1 MLDRASDES
10 EYWVEVD
17 VNGNYDVIVVGGGM
31 VGAAAALGLCK
42 QGLRVAIVEQQMPQ
56 AYESAQGPDMRV
68 SAISLASETLLSELG
83 AWQYVLEMRACPYRR
98 LAVWERNDCKT
109 EFNVERLGR
118 SHLGHI
124 VENRIIQLALHQALQ
139 AQKVSWYV
147 DSAIDR
153 VDVAPQPGLLFVDG
167 QRIRANLLIGADG
180 FNSKVREASGIGS
193 QGWQYSQQALGIK
206 INTHAPQ
213 ADITWQQFTA
223 DGPLA
228 FLPLFDGYAS
238 LVWYGNAQ
246 RIKDLKSLNQAKLK
260 QQIQLHFPAELTDFD
275 ILDTASFPLTRM
287 HANQYVKGQ
296 VLLIGDA
303 AHSIN
308 PLAGQG
314 VNLGFKDVQALLE
327 ALAPDN
333 DVQLSYYADK
343 RLQQYEQARRRDNL
357 LMMTAMDVIY
367 ATFSN
372 DIGPLKLL
380 RNVGLKLADKSGP
393 LKTQVMKY
401 AMGL

>member
-1 MLDRASDES
+1 
-10 EYWVEVD
+10 
-17 VNGNYDVIVVGGGM
+17 M
-31 VGAAAALGLCK
+31 VGSATALGLSK
-42 QGLRVAIVEQQMPQ
+42 QGLRVAIVEQQMPHSFDPKQ
-56 AYESAQGPDMRV
+56 EPDMRV

-83 AWQYVLEMRACPYRR
+83 AWQNVLKMRACPYRR
-98 LAVWERNDCKT
+98 LAVWEKSDCKT
-109 EFNVERLGR
+109 EFNVAQLSY

-139 AQKVSWYV
+139 KQKVSWFT
-147 DSAIDR
+147 DSAIAKIDL
-153 VDVAPQPGLLFVDG
+153 APQPGVSFLDG
-167 QRIRANLLIGADG
+167 RYISANLLIGADG
-180 FNSKVREASGIGS
+180 FNSKVRLASGIGT

-206 INTHAPQ
+206 IKTHAPQ
-213 ADITWQQFTA
+213 SDITWQQFTP

-228 FLPLFDGYAS
+228 FLPLVDGYAS
-238 LVWYGNAQ
+238 LVWYGSAQ

-260 QQIQLHFPAELTDFD
+260 QQVQQHFPRELADFD
-275 ILDTASFPLTRM
+275 ILETASFPLTRM

-314 VNLGFKDVQALLE
+314 VNLGFKDVGALLA
-327 ALAPDN
+327 ALAYDN
-333 DVQLSYYADK
+333 HVQLPYYADE
-343 RLQQYEQARRRDNL
+343 RLQQYEQTRRRDNL
-357 LMMTAMDVIY
+357 VMMTAMDVIY

-380 RNVGLKLADKSGP
+380 RNLGLKLADNSGP

>member
-1 MLDRASDES
+1 VKASL
-10 EYWVEVD
+10 
-17 VNGNYDVIVVGGGM
+17 NNNFDVIVVGGGM
-31 VGAAAALGLCK
+31 VGSATALGLSK
-42 QGLRVAIVEQQMPQ
+42 QGLRVAIVEQQMPHSFDPKQ
-56 AYESAQGPDMRV
+56 EPDMRV

-83 AWQYVLEMRACPYRR
+83 AWQHVMNMRTCPYRR
-98 LAVWERNDCKT
+98 LAVWEKSDCKT
-109 EFNVERLGR
+109 EFNVAQLGY

-139 AQKVSWYV
+139 EQKVSWFV
-147 DSAIDR
+147 ESAIAKIDM
-153 VDVAPQPGLLFVDG
+153 APQPGVLFLDG
-167 QRIRANLLIGADG
+167 QQISANLLIGADG
-180 FNSKVREASGIGS
+180 FNSKVREASGIGTE
-193 QGWQYSQQALGIK
+193 GWQYSQQALGIK
-206 INTHAPQ
+206 IKTHAQ
-213 ADITWQQFTA
+213 QSDITWQQFTA

-238 LVWYGNAQ
+238 LVWYGNAR
-246 RIKDLKSLNQAKLK
+246 RIKDLKSLNKAKLK
-260 QQIQLHFPAELTDFD
+260 QQIQQHFPAELVDFD
-275 ILDTASFPLTRM
+275 ILETASFPLTRM
-287 HANQYVKGQ
+287 HAKQYVKGQ
-296 VLLIGDA
+296 ILLIGDA

-314 VNLGFKDVQALLE
+314 VNLGFKDVQALLQ
-327 ALAPDN
+327 ALSPEN

-343 RLQQYEQARRRDNL
+343 RLQQYESVRRRDNL
-357 LMMTAMDVIY
+357 LMMTTMDLIY

-380 RNVGLKLADKSGP
+380 RNIGLKLADKAGP